1 MAVFMNRKFLLAL
14 AASLAVAVNAYSQI
28 VVDSSI
34 ELGPIKPMNAVNNGP
49 KVAPASQKKGNFE
62 AYKAAGFPYARLHD
76 TPLYA
81 SWARCVDI
89 DCVFPDFS
97 ADDNKAES

>member
-1 MAVFMNRKFLLAL
+1 MNRKFLLAL

-49 KVAPASQKKGNFE
+49 KVAPASQKKAISRPTRQRVFPTP
-62 AYKAAGFPYARLHD
+62 GFT
-76 TPLYA
+76 TPLFMLPGHVA
-81 SWARCVDI
+81 WT
-89 DCVFPDFS
+89 
-97 ADDNKAES
+97 